1 MNFDSNLAVLLTTV
15 TLAKIKIKKLLTL
28 SDSRSIHVVIVIN
41 NFMNRWSVTKSSDPG
56 SAFLRGYVS
65 RPYNTR
71 THQEIR

>member
-41 NFMNRWSVTKSSDPG
+41 NFMKWSVTKSSDPG